1 MPLVPIKSCLAFRWW
16 LLRPESS
23 ESSKYLQPLILCPS
37 KLQSTRSQINRARGV
52 GSGPIYSAILFQLLL
67 LVRMRL
73 LLAWFRRAL
82 VLRSR
87 PCRGLNRPRL
97 WRRSCCGLGP
107 LSSLSRTAL
116 RCQPGFSTSM
126 LHRCRLALWPDGSYR
141 PGCGSGFGFS
151 TSMFHRCRLA
161 LWPDGSCPPG
171 CGSGFGF
178 STSMLHRCRLA
189 L

>member
-1 MPLVPIKSCLAFRWW
+1 MFIV
-16 LLRPESS
+16 
-23 ESSKYLQPLILCPS
+23 QPLCLPVVHCMVGCQRSRGRKTKICSALFRRALASPTMCRFSLALSVPETPS
-37 KLQSTRSQINRARGV
+37 KCHFRLSPKSFCGARCLRSQINRARGV

-107 LSSLSRTAL
+107 LGSLSRTAL
-116 RCQPGFSTSM
+116 RCHLGFGTSM
-126 LHRCRLALWPDGSYR
+126 LDRCRLALWPDCSYR
-141 PGCGSGFGFS
+141 PG
-151 TSMFHRCRLA
+151 
-161 LWPDGSCPPG
+161 
-171 CGSGFGF
+171 
-178 STSMLHRCRLA
+178 
-189 L
+189 